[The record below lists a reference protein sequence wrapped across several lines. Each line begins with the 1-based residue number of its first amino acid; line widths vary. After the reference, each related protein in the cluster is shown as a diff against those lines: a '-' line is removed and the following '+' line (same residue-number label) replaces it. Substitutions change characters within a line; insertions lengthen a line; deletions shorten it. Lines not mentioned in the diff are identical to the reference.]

1 MRLYYFGGGNVERF
15 FKKLFPKVSPVELI
29 EKHAHICCEVATELQ
44 RAVKKYLNG
53 LPLDEY
59 ERLVDKY
66 EKDSDEIKAQMK
78 RVYSKL
84 RWSFFDKAEVRKL
97 ISDQERMVD
106 IVDDI
111 IKLLTMNQVEDIP
124 QDVKDMMMELT
135 KEVVKSVDKMVKTI
149 NGLERV
155 AESSFSPAEIEREVA
170 LMKEVER
177 EETLTDEIGREL
189 GKRIFSLKNSMNP
202 VDVMFLGKITTML
215 MEVADLAEN
224 AAERIR
230 LLFS

>member
-1 MRLYYFGGGNVERF
+1 MERF
-15 FKKLFPKVSPVELI
+15 FKKLFPKVSPVKLI
-29 EKHAHICCEVATELQ
+29 ERHTHICCKVATELQ
-44 RAVKKYLNG
+44 KAIKKYLDG
-53 LPLDEY
+53 QPLDEY

-78 RVYSKL
+78 RLYSRL
-84 RWSFFDKAEVRKL
+84 RWSFFDKEEMRRL

-124 QDVKDMMMELT
+124 QDVKNMTMELT

-149 NGLERV
+149 NGLEIV
-155 AESSFSPAEIEREVA
+155 AESNFSPTEIEKEVA

-189 GKRIFSLKNSMNP
+189 GKKIFSLKNSMNP
-202 VDVMFLGKITTML
+202 VDVMFLEKVTTMIL
-215 MEVADLAEN
+215 EVADLAEN